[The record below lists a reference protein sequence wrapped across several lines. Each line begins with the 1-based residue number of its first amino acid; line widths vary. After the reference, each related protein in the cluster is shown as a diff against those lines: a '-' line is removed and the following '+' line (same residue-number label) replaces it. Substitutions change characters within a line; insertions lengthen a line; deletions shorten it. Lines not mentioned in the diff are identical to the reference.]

1 MKTHKMLLYTGVAC
15 LALFSVLLFS
25 NTIRGVTLFSF
36 YKGINNG
43 DKNNE
48 KGNLVME
55 YAKALSSST
64 VEIVALPLTLSERLN
79 VKHIETPKH
88 VKALYMSAWGA
99 SSQALLD
106 PIIEKIDN
114 TELNAIVIDVKDY
127 TGYISFKLESLAS
140 STASDT
146 LKYAPIYKYK
156 NISNKISNI
165 NNLIKKLHE
174 KNIYVIARIAVFQ
187 DPYMP
192 RMRPDLAIHSADGN
206 IWRDK
211 KSLSWVNPKQKEY
224 WEYIKSLSLYAHDI
238 GFDEIN
244 LDYIRFPTDGDLEYM
259 DLELGSSTKA
269 EIIND
274 FYVYM
279 GDSLRG
285 VVPVSADLF
294 GLTTVADDDM
304 GIGQRIESGLINF
317 DFVAPMIYPS
327 HYNNGFK
334 GIANPDASP
343 YQTVYVTMKSS
354 KEKVDK
360 LATSTNQSKEYYWNK
375 MRPWIQDFSLRHVY
389 GINEV
394 ESQIKALHDLG
405 IDSYLIWNASN
416 RYTRGVGY

>member
-1 MKTHKMLLYTGVAC
+1 
-15 LALFSVLLFS
+15 
-25 NTIRGVTLFSF
+25 
-36 YKGINNG
+36 
-43 DKNNE
+43 
-48 KGNLVME
+48 
-55 YAKALSSST
+55 
-64 VEIVALPLTLSERLN
+64 
-79 VKHIETPKH
+79 
-88 VKALYMSAWGA
+88 
-99 SSQALLD
+99 
-106 PIIEKIDN
+106 
-114 TELNAIVIDVKDY
+114 
-127 TGYISFKLESLAS
+127 
-140 STASDT
+140 
-146 LKYAPIYKYK
+146 
-156 NISNKISNI
+156 
-165 NNLIKKLHE
+165 
-174 KNIYVIARIAVFQ
+174 
-187 DPYMP
+187 
-192 RMRPDLAIHSADGN
+192 
-206 IWRDK
+206 
-211 KSLSWVNPKQKEY
+211 
-224 WEYIKSLSLYAHDI
+224 
-238 GFDEIN
+238 
-244 LDYIRFPTDGDLEYM
+244 
-259 DLELGSSTKA
+259 
-269 EIIND
+269 
-274 FYVYM
+274 M

>member
-1 MKTHKMLLYTGVAC
+1 MLLYTGVAC

-25 NTIRGVTLFSF
+25 NTISGVTLSSF
-36 YKGINNG
+36 YEGINNG
-43 DKNNE
+43 NKNNS
-48 KGNLVME
+48 KGNIGIE
-55 YAKALSSST
+55 YARALSSST
-64 VEIVALPLTLSERLN
+64 VEIIEVPLTISERLN
-79 VKHIETPKH
+79 IKHIETPKH
-88 VKALYMSAWGA
+88 VKALYVSAWGA
-99 SSQALLD
+99 SSPILLD

-174 KNIYVIARIAVFQ
+174 KNIYIIARIAVFQ

-224 WEYIKSLSLYAHDI
+224 WEYIKALSLYAHDI

-244 LDYIRFPTDGDLEYM
+244 LDYIRFPTDGDLDYM

-269 EIIND
+269 QIIND

-285 VVPVSADLF
+285 IVPVSADLF

-343 YQTVYVTMKSS
+343 YQTVYATMKSS

-360 LATSTNQSKEYYWNK
+360 LATSTNKTKEYYWNK
-375 MRPWIQDFSLRHVY
+375 MRPWIQDFSIHHVY
-389 GINEV
+389 GVKEV

-416 RYTRGVGY
+416 RYTRGVKY